1 MAQPYKLKTTWGQ
14 LAVLCI
20 VIWLM
25 FFIPFL
31 GQIAAGQSMEHA
43 FYSLQYVTPIYF
55 LWIGI
60 FCLNYFWL
68 VPRYFL
74 RKKYTKYLLLLILV
88 YWLLNLASGQLAFFL
103 YRPDHLVDNTAMWG
117 IHDILPELFA
127 MFHLVNLLFCILITV
142 ASISLRVTQLN
153 KLLQEEKAEME
164 KERTEGELERLKGQL
179 NPHFLFNTL
188 NNISSLAAFDPDATQ
203 TSIARLSDMLR
214 YVLYETSDARVPL
227 QKDLDFIQNYIDLMN
242 IRYEDTLHLDVN
254 LKTAHPEYQIPPM
267 LYISLLEN
275 AFKYGASSLHPC
287 QIQALLEEKLNKD
300 GKLESLTFTVKNT
313 LLTEEEMRNKKKGG
327 MGLQNLEKR
336 LNLLYPG
343 KHQLTCGE
351 TGDGSYVAKLELNTI

>member
-1 MAQPYKLKTTWGQ
+1 MNQQYKLKTSWGQ
-14 LAVLCI
+14 LAVLCF

-31 GQIAAGQSMEHA
+31 GHMAAGQSSEQA
-43 FYSLQYVTPIYF
+43 FFSLRYVTPIYF
-55 LWIGI
+55 LWIGT

-74 RKKYTKYLLLLILV
+74 QRKYMKFIILQLLV
-88 YWLLNLASGQLAFFL
+88 YWVLNLGAGQLAFYL
-103 YRPDHLVDNTAMWG
+103 YDISHNAAIFGKQEIPKGFFVTYHL
-117 IHDILPELFA
+117 I
-127 MFHLVNLLFCILITV
+127 NLLFIILLTV
-142 ASISLRVTQLN
+142 AAISLRATQLN
-153 KLLQEEKAEME
+153 KLLQKEKAQME

-267 LYISLLEN
+267 LFISMLEN

-300 GKLESLTFTVKNT
+300 GKLEGLTFTVKNT

>member
-1 MAQPYKLKTTWGQ
+1 MNQQYKLKTSWGQ

-25 FFIPFL
+25 FFIPFW
-31 GQIAAGQSMEHA
+31 GHMATGKGVEQA
-43 FYSLQYVTPIYF
+43 FYSLKYVTPIYF
-55 LWIGI
+55 LWIGT

-74 RKKYTKYLLLLILV
+74 RKKYMV
-88 YWLLNLASGQLAFFL
+88 FWLLQILFYWMLNMGARQLAFYL
-103 YRPDHLVDNTAMWG
+103 YEISDNAAIFGRYEAPKEFFVLYHL
-117 IHDILPELFA
+117 I
-127 MFHLVNLLFCILITV
+127 NLLLMILITV
-142 ASISLRVTQLN
+142 AAISLRTTQLN
-153 KLLQEEKAEME
+153 KLLQDEKAQIE

-203 TSIARLSDMLR
+203 TAIARLSDMLR

-287 QIQALLEEKLNKD
+287 QLEAKLEEGLNKD

>member
-1 MAQPYKLKTTWGQ
+1 
-14 LAVLCI
+14 
-20 VIWLM
+20 
-25 FFIPFL
+25 
-31 GQIAAGQSMEHA
+31 
-43 FYSLQYVTPIYF
+43 
-55 LWIGI
+55 
-60 FCLNYFWL
+60 
-68 VPRYFL
+68 
-74 RKKYTKYLLLLILV
+74 
-88 YWLLNLASGQLAFFL
+88 
-103 YRPDHLVDNTAMWG
+103 
-117 IHDILPELFA
+117 
-127 MFHLVNLLFCILITV
+127 
-142 ASISLRVTQLN
+142 
-153 KLLQEEKAEME
+153 
-164 KERTEGELERLKGQL
+164 
-179 NPHFLFNTL
+179 
-188 NNISSLAAFDPDATQ
+188 
-203 TSIARLSDMLR
+203 MLR

-287 QIQALLEEKLNKD
+287 QLEAKLEEGLNKD